1 MTQDVFDLSS
11 DEIPKKWYNIIP
23 DLPDRFPSY
32 RDDETGNEIRRLP
45 ETFTETASELEFSTE
60 RWIDIPDE
68 VISNYIHRGRPTPLI
83 RAHRLEAFLNTPA
96 KIFYKC
102 EDLPPGGT
110 FKINTAIPQAYWAMK
125 EGFRRTIIGG
135 GAATRT
141 KFLHASAANT
151 FGLIPTIIM
160 TREECLK
167 NKEQVFFLK
176 KMFEA
181 DLIESPSN
189 QTEIGRKFLKENP
202 NHPGSSSIRDQ
213 EIAEIAK
220 RDENTIAVMSSF
232 LNHVLTTQTIIG
244 LEAERQLKLVGE
256 KPDILVTSVGSG
268 SHFFGLIAPFV
279 KRHLSNELNDVR
291 FLAVEA
297 EASSKLTNGVYDY
310 TTRQGPLSGV
320 SVKAYQL
327 EWKTQPL
334 PISGMGIQTRNTAPL
349 LSLLRHK
356 GLIETRVYPNDERSV
371 FEAAST
377 FLRTE
382 GRLLAPESA
391 YAIRGVIDEALEA
404 KKRDQTPVIVVSIS
418 GSTYLDFEE
427 KSIYSRIG

>member
-23 DLPDRFPSY
+23 DLPNRFPSY

-45 ETFTETASELEFSTE
+45 ETFTKAASELEFSTE
-60 RWIDIPDE
+60 RWIDIPDD

-83 RAHRLEAFLNTPA
+83 RARRLETHLNTLA

-110 FKINTAIPQAYWAMK
+110 FKLNTAIPQAYWAMK
-125 EGFRRTIIGG
+125 EGFSRTIIGG
-135 GAATRT
+135 SAATRT

-151 FGLIPTIIM
+151 FGLVPTIIM
-160 TREECLK
+160 TREECLR

-176 KMFEA
+176 RMFEA

-189 QTEIGRKFLKENP
+189 QTEVGRKFLKENP
-202 NHPGSSSIRDQ
+202 HHPGSASIRDQ

-220 RDENTIAVMSSF
+220 RSEDTIAVMSSF
-232 LNHVLTTQTIIG
+232 LNHILTTQTIIG
-244 LEAERQLKLVGE
+244 LEAERQLELANE

-268 SHFFGLIAPFV
+268 SHFFGLIAPFM
-279 KRHLSNELNDVR
+279 KRHLSNELKDVR

-320 SVKAYQL
+320 SVKAYKL
-327 EWKTQPL
+327 EWKTHPA

-349 LSLLRHK
+349 LSFLRHK
-356 GLIETRVYPNDERSV
+356 GLIETRVYPNDERSIR
-371 FEAAST
+371 EAASI

-404 KKRDQTPVIVVSIS
+404 KKRNQTPVIVVSIS
-418 GSTYLDFEE
+418 GATYLDFEE
-427 KSIYSRIG
+427 KRIYARIE